1 MRFYCGAGLGI
12 VISTALF
19 AATPVGSV
27 SSMGPV
33 EVSGTTMTASTVS
46 AWPLVAG
53 DVIATGN
60 VPAVV
65 FLTGKGRVTLA
76 ANSRVSLEKQGDQLS
91 VRLLGGELNYDLLP
105 ASGLLFLNGSRTV
118 APAQA
123 AAAPIQGSVAAPSA
137 PAHTMS
143 PLSFATAQATT
154 LPKASKVKP

>member
-1 MRFYCGAGLGI
+1 VRFYSTVLFGT

-19 AATPVGSV
+19 AAAPVGSV

-33 EVSGTTMTASTVS
+33 EVSGTTMNASTVS
-46 AWPLVAG
+46 SWPLVAG

-60 VPAVV
+60 IPAVV

-105 ASGLLFLNGSRTV
+105 ASGLLFFNGSRAVT
-118 APAQA
+118 PAQA
-123 AAAPIQGSVAAPSA
+123 VATPVQGTVAAPNA
-137 PAHTMS
+137 PAHSTS
-143 PLSFATAQATT
+143 PLPFATAQATAR
-154 LPKASKVKP
+154 PKPSIVGP